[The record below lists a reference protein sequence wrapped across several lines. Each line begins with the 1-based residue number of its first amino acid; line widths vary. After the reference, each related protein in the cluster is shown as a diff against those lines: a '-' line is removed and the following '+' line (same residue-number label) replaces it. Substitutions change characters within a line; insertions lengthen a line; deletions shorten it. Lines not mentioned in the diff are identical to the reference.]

1 MSDILPPQLVGVHQ
15 SSLYVKVRKIVTV
28 IAAVW
33 LIMAVTGLGF
43 FSGGTTSLA
52 FSLILMYGT
61 GAAIIVVIA
70 AVYRGIKMSAIR
82 RSETAPEDTAALAFI
97 DTTRSAA
104 DELLAAL
111 RPAPPTGRAYAPAAR
126 TVGPA
131 VSMIEA
137 VAAAR
142 AASNAAAVALVSAPA
157 AAKRAVETA
166 ADGAKPV
173 KQDSVKAAGTKAPLK
188 TAAAKAGPATANA
201 AKSPAAKTPAAKSPA
216 AKTPAAKTT
225 AGKKPAA
232 KNAVAKATASKSS
245 AVKTTAAKSSAVKT
259 TAAKKPAGKKQPP
272 RSGAQQPK
280 NKPAQA
286 VPAAAAP
293 AACPPPAKGQAKS
306 QRPAL
311 VLASSN
317 PVPQA
322 VQKMHGALTRQKAS

>member
-157 AAKRAVETA
+157 AAKPAVETA

-201 AKSPAAKTPAAKSPA
+201 AKSPAAKTPP
-216 AKTPAAKTT
+216 AKTSAAKTT
-225 AGKKPAA
+225 AAKKPAPKKPAA
-232 KNAVAKATASKSS
+232 KA
-245 AVKTTAAKSSAVKT
+245 TAAKSSAVKT
-259 TAAKKPAGKKQPP
+259 GAAKSSAMKTTGAKKPAGKKQPP
-272 RSGAQQPK
+272 RSGAQQAK

-317 PVPQA
+317 PAPQA
-322 VQKMHGALTRQKAS
+322 MQKMHGALTRQKAS